1 MERQQV
7 NSAEA
12 GLLHSSFEEK
22 GFSQV
27 SITLKK
33 GKLDID
39 KKLRICD
46 LTPTVTHQFQQ
57 RKEPIGARHVAR
69 ASNRSQDLL
78 SIRKSIP

>member
-33 GKLDID
+33 TLIGEGKLDIN
-39 KKLRICD
+39 KKVRICD
-46 LTPTVTHQFQQ
+46 LTPTVTHQRVSTEERTHGCKACGQSF
-57 RKEPIGARHVAR
+57 K
-69 ASNRSQDLL
+69 
-78 SIRKSIP
+78 